1 MVTVYL
7 EFIWQG
13 FEAKFGVT
21 GSSGQSPENLMNPK
35 INVIWT
41 STFPA
46 SALGVIDLLESTATT
61 LFLTGH
67 ASSGKTTFVRHW
79 RAITGKTVAVLAPT
93 GIARRFRVLDAS
105 TYRSHPTASATTERR
120 GVTGPR
126 QHGAGH
132 HDSAGLGVAG
142 FAKGDL

>member
-1 MVTVYL
+1 
-7 EFIWQG
+7 
-13 FEAKFGVT
+13 
-21 GSSGQSPENLMNPK
+21 MNPK

-41 STFPA
+41 STCPA
-46 SALGVIDLLESTATT
+46 SDLGVLDLLESTAAT

-67 ASSGKTTFVRHW
+67 ADSGKTTFVRYW
-79 RAITGKTVAVLAPT
+79 RAITGETVAVLVPT
-93 GIARRFRVLDAS
+93 GITRRFRVLAGS
-105 TYRSHPTASATTERR
+105 VRRSHPSASATTDRR

-142 FAKGDL
+142 FAQRDLSWIMASHLTFCFAGL